1 MYTIQN
7 ETMPSKAKT
16 TQIKLNP
23 PVKDDDEETT
33 IDEVI
38 EELRNIINDAET
50 EQYLKE
56 EKKKQQEKVRVAEV
70 RDSCRIKMRV
80 ESNVIDSIFDK
91 ETDIVPS
98 NLHPQPPRRT
108 RSLVHLFIP
117 AEDYDYGNKEIFFEN
132 ETTFTS
138 EEGSDSLLSASKCQL
153 PRVEKEPVRN
163 TSQETVIIKNTQ
175 ECHKF
180 KDKRKFHKE
189 RKNCV
194 KKSESFKHILPNN
207 ITEISQNK
215 SPKNSSFDGLYLVT
229 TNTPLSP
236 SFQKEKQETI
246 EELTAHRL
254 KSKSLDRIDDGLDA
268 MVDIVMTDQPNIQ
281 RSQHKTEI
289 RSSNRLLSRSISSVF
304 VGRRKDY
311 QVAKVNSNNGNEEK
325 QRMFLPPK
333 GFDCGERLEAPYYFP
348 RLQEKRSATSTF
360 LVKRGHV
367 NAGLYSGYIVKDE
380 NNTSFIKKSEYIPTL
395 DNRGSLGKLTD
406 LPSGLY

>member
-7 ETMPSKAKT
+7 ETMPSKAKM
-16 TQIKLNP
+16 QINP
-23 PVKDDDEETT
+23 NVPAKDDEEETT

-50 EQYLKE
+50 EQYFKE
-56 EKKKQQEKVRVAEV
+56 EQKKREERARAEAKE
-70 RDSCRIKMRV
+70 SCRIKMRV
-80 ESNVIDSIFDK
+80 ESNVIETIILDK
-91 ETDIVPS
+91 ESEIVPS

-117 AEDYDYGNKEIFFEN
+117 AEDYDYDNKEIFFEN

-153 PRVEKEPVRN
+153 PRLEKEAKRN
-163 TSQETVIIKNTQ
+163 TNQNETRNTR
-175 ECHKF
+175 ECQKV
-180 KDKRKFHKE
+180 KEKRRSHKE
-189 RKNCV
+189 SRKNCV
-194 KKSESFKHILPNN
+194 TKSESFKHIFPS
-207 ITEISQNK
+207 EIIEA
-215 SPKNSSFDGLYLVT
+215 PKNSSFDGMYLT
-229 TNTPLSP
+229 TVNTPLSP
-236 SFQKEKQETI
+236 SFQKEKRETI
-246 EELTAHRL
+246 EELAAHRL

-268 MVDIVMTDQPNIQ
+268 MVDIVVTDQPSMQ

-311 QVAKVNSNNGNEEK
+311 QVSKVNSNNEEK

-348 RLQEKRSATSTF
+348 RLQEKRTANSTF

-367 NAGLYSGYIVKDE
+367 NAGLYSGFVVKDDSVTF
-380 NNTSFIKKSEYIPTL
+380 NKKSEYIPTV
-395 DNRGSLGKLTD
+395 DTRGSVGKVTD

>member
-1 MYTIQN
+1 M
-7 ETMPSKAKT
+7 
-16 TQIKLNP
+16 QIKPNMDA
-23 PVKDDDEETT
+23 KDEEEETT

-50 EQYLKE
+50 EQYFKE
-56 EKKKQQEKVRVAEV
+56 EQKKREERARAEV
-70 RDSCRIKMRV
+70 KDTCRIKMRV
-80 ESNVIDSIFDK
+80 ESNVIETILDN

-117 AEDYDYGNKEIFFEN
+117 AEDYDYDNKEIFFEN

-153 PRVEKEPVRN
+153 PRLEKEVSKN
-163 TSQETVIIKNTQ
+163 ANQKEVISIKSTR
-175 ECHKF
+175 ECQKV
-180 KDKRKFHKE
+180 KEKRKSHKE
-189 RKNCV
+189 SRKNCV
-194 KKSESFKHILPNN
+194 KKSESFKHILPGD
-207 ITEISQNK
+207 IIEASK
-215 SPKNSSFDGLYLVT
+215 SPKNSSFDGLYLTT
-229 TNTPLSP
+229 TNSPLSP
-236 SFQKEKQETI
+236 SFKKEKQETI
-246 EELTAHRL
+246 EELAAHRL

-268 MVDIVMTDQPNIQ
+268 MVDIVVTDQPNLQ

-311 QVAKVNSNNGNEEK
+311 QVTKVNSNSEEK

-348 RLQEKRSATSTF
+348 RLQEKRTSNSTF

-367 NAGLYSGYIVKDE
+367 NAGLYSGYVIKDSSSSY
-380 NNTSFIKKSEYIPTL
+380 NKKCEYISTL
-395 DNRGSLGKLTD
+395 DSRESPGKVTD